1 MPANEIYCA
10 QLVQFFDQ
18 FPNWSFVSQETKLN
32 MIAFLSRTARD
43 DHEAHAAVQDLMEN
57 QNTGKVPT
65 ISELRQWIE
74 AQRDDEYKPPQ
85 RSGKPACQHCVDG
98 MAFRDG
104 VKFADVVNGN
114 SGGMISCPYCSGHPP
129 SGEKPGCGYQ
139 NANAMHPDGGPTRC
153 EDGWI
158 FVVKRVIVKGRTE
171 AEDYT
176 YAGKCPRCHGT
187 AWYAQ
192 QEGK

>member
-1 MPANEIYCA
+1 MPASERYCA

-18 FPNWSFVSQETKLN
+18 FPNWNFISDETKRQ
-32 MIAFLSRTARD
+32 MVEFISRVARD
-43 DHEAHAAVQDLMEN
+43 DHEAHAAIQDLMEN
-57 QNTGKVPT
+57 QTTGKVPT
-65 ISELRQWIE
+65 LSELRHWIE
-74 AQRDDEYKPPQ
+74 IQREGVSYQPPA
-85 RSGKPACQHCVDG
+85 R
-98 MAFRDG
+98 
-104 VKFADVVNGN
+104 
-114 SGGMISCPYCSGHPP
+114 
-129 SGEKPGCGYQ
+129 EKPGCGYQ
-139 NANAMHPDGGPTRC
+139 NASAAHPDGGPTRC